1 MIRPPGDEK
10 GSRRS
15 GKFAWPFGGIVAD
28 ERSADRVMA
37 TDDENAMDNLPP
49 LEAVADAVD
58 GRTAEKLISKVKP
71 GGMFASV
78 LGPPENAE
86 KYPSVKVA
94 PVFATPSVKVLQF
107 MAEAFRDGK
116 LHIPI
121 SRKFPLSDAGEAQA
135 VAEEGTSGKVL
146 LVA

>member
-1 MIRPPGDEK
+1 
-10 GSRRS
+10 
-15 GKFAWPFGGIVAD
+15 
-28 ERSADRVMA
+28 MA

-78 LGPPENAE
+78 LGPPQNRE

-94 PVFATPSVKVLQF
+94 PDFATPNVKVLQCK
-107 MAEAFRDGK
+107 AEAFRDGK
-116 LHIPI
+116 LHMPI
-121 SRKFPLSDAGEAQA
+121 SRKFPLNDADKAQA